1 MFLPNKLLAIF
12 RKIHRIKIPKNTFF
26 HIIASMHQERVTE
39 DGAYMIGST
48 ADIFTLNFDFSPAI
62 IKGVMEIG
70 FDDEVRRL
78 FLKHSRFV
86 AIKLF

>member
-1 MFLPNKLLAIF
+1 
-12 RKIHRIKIPKNTFF
+12 
-26 HIIASMHQERVTE
+26 MHQERVAE